1 MKTWK
6 TRLNGGHLDEK
17 TPETYA
23 DLKRRRDALLLQAG
37 THQYSIAVWK
47 AQLIN
52 MNQDILNI
60 NQKLDAMDAEEL
72 KRIEAMEASAHPVTE
87 IPVPQGV

>member
-1 MKTWK
+1 M
-6 TRLNGGHLDEK
+6 DAK

-23 DLKRRRDALLLQAG
+23 NLKRKRDALLLQSG

-47 AQLIN
+47 AQLAN
-52 MNQDILNI
+52 MNQDILKL
-60 NQKLDAMDAEEL
+60 NQELDTMDAEEL
-72 KRIEAMEASAHPVTE
+72 KRIEDLDVAVAEPVVE